1 MLIGGAEAVV
11 AGPRARLALARG
23 RLDEAERLMPTPQNL
38 RESHSWHTLQ
48 GAAARLDVLAA
59 LGDRKQVQAEA
70 PVLGIPGTYLEPFA
84 LRALAL
90 VEEDETLLERAID
103 RFEAMS
109 LDWHADETRKL
120 AQR

>member
-1 MLIGGAEAVV
+1 MTAK
-11 AGPRARLALARG
+11 
-23 RLDEAERLMPTPQNL
+23 LDA
-38 RESHSWHTLQ
+38 
-48 GAAARLDVLAA
+48 LAA
-59 LGDRKQVQAEA
+59 LGHRERVEAEA
-70 PVLGIPGTYLEPFA
+70 VRLQQSGTYLEPFA

>member
-1 MLIGGAEAVV
+1 M
-11 AGPRARLALARG
+11 
-23 RLDEAERLMPTPQNL
+23 
-38 RESHSWHTLQ
+38 
-48 GAAARLDVLAA
+48 LAA
-59 LGDRKQVQAEA
+59 LGERKLLHEEA

-90 VEEDETLLERAID
+90 VEEDDALLERAVQ

-120 AQR
+120 VTGA